1 MKMRVIVAV
10 ALAGLAPLTFA
21 VAQSSQERI
30 SQNENGP
37 RLGEIMMAKQWRHI
51 KLWFAAKDHNW
62 ALAAYELA
70 QIRASLI
77 EAATLYSGIPVSDVA
92 TMAEPIRSIEKAIQ
106 SRDQAGFVNAFNA
119 LTAGCNACHRDM
131 GRDFI
136 EIRVPAGSPFSN
148 QVFAP
153 STKR

>member
-1 MKMRVIVAV
+1 
-10 ALAGLAPLTFA
+10 
-21 VAQSSQERI
+21 
-30 SQNENGP
+30 
-37 RLGEIMMAKQWRHI
+37 MMAKQWRHI

-70 QIRASLI
+70 QIKANLV
-77 EAATLYSGIPVSDVA
+77 EAAALYSGIPVGDIA
-92 TMAEPIRSIEKAIQ
+92 TMAEPIRSIEKAVQ
-106 SRDQAGFVNAFNA
+106 SKDQAGFVNAFNA

-136 EIRVPAGSPFSN
+136 EIKVPAGSPFGN

-153 STKR
+153 STKP